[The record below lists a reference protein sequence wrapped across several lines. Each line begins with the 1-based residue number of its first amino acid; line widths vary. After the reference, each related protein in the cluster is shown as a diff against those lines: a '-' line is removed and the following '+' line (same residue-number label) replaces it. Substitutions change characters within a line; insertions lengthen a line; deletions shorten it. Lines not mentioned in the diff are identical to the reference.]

1 MDQKYD
7 VSSVLYLKKKKMVA
21 KRLLFPCQ
29 KESSRCPK
37 DSYFSNARGFCV
49 RTTWISFKFWIVPN
63 SSSFLHASNV
73 KMVYG
78 YKIDC
83 I

>member
-63 SSSFLHASNV
+63 SSSFLHSSNV